1 MLIYVQANA
10 NYNLKIGINRFDFEE
25 HLCSFFSAIQGVNMD
40 IWRGLGT
47 LFLMI
52 FGLES
57 VD

>member
-1 MLIYVQANA
+1 MFKQMQIIIY
-10 NYNLKIGINRFDFEE
+10 KIGINRFDFEE

-40 IWRGLGT
+40 IWRDLGT